1 MVLLHYNNR
10 LYFEMKILIVANYNP
25 GHFSPFVLE
34 QMESLRKTGMEID
47 TYGIV
52 GKGILGY
59 LLNLFGIKKKIR
71 EFQPDLIHA
80 HYGLS
85 GLCANLQRK
94 VPVVTTFHGSDIH
107 SGGWI
112 LKLSQLAMRLSAYNI
127 FVSTKMLEMSGY
139 KKNNACVQSCGLDLN
154 IIKEI
159 PREQAREK
167 LGFDKKQK
175 LGLFSGSFDNAIKN
189 YHLAKTAIEII
200 PDVELLE
207 LKGYTRTEVNLLMN
221 SCDFQLTTSHRE
233 SGPLVVKEAMACG
246 TPVVSVDVG
255 DVKDIIG
262 NTDGCFIAKRTPD
275 DLAEKIRMALAFKG
289 KTQGRQR
296 IIDLGLSND
305 LVAKRLVEIYEE
317 VIKNAK

>member
-1 MVLLHYNNR
+1 
-10 LYFEMKILIVANYNP
+10 MKILIVANYNP
-25 GHFSPFVLE
+25 GRFSPFVIE
-34 QMESLRKTGMEID
+34 QMESLRKIGVEID

-52 GKGILGY
+52 GKGLLGY
-59 LLNLFGIKKKIR
+59 LSNIVGIRRKIR

-85 GLCANLQRK
+85 GLCANLQRE
-94 VPVVTTFHGSDIH
+94 VPVVTTYHGSDIH
-107 SGGWI
+107 SGGWV

-175 LGLFSGSFDNAIKN
+175 IGLFSGSFDNAIKN
-189 YHLAKTAIEII
+189 YTLAKAAVDKLL
-200 PDVELLE
+200 DVQLLE
-207 LKGYTRTEVNLLMN
+207 LKGYSRTEVNLLMN
-221 SCDFQLTTSHRE
+221 ACDFQLTTSHRE

-255 DVKDIIG
+255 DVREIMGD
-262 NTDGCFIAKRTPD
+262 TDGCYIAERNPD
-275 DLAEKIRMALAFKG
+275 DIADKIRQALAFKG
-289 KTQGRQR
+289 KTNGRQR
-296 IIDLGLSND
+296 IVDLGLSND
-305 LVAKRLVEIYEE
+305 LVAKRLVGIYQQ
-317 VIKNAK
+317 VLNDRKS